1 MGNRINSRA
10 IEKIDELINIGKIS
24 SDEGVILTCLLK
36 GKSPK
41 EIMEKFPQFDKKIM
55 TDTVKKIYNLDGVEI
70 TEGDIVNGRIQS
82 GKVEILDEGKRIND
96 LLGKYVDQCIMII
109 KESQL
114 QGQQEASEK
123 LLKTLLFRLRGIDKF
138 LQKKIKQIEAI
149 LPNPE
154 QKEKQRRGTL
164 KNA

>member
-1 MGNRINSRA
+1 
-10 IEKIDELINIGKIS
+10 
-24 SDEGVILTCLLK
+24 
-36 GKSPK
+36 
-41 EIMEKFPQFDKKIM
+41 M